1 MDAVSCNKPGCFFI
15 DGPGG
20 TGKTFLYRA
29 LLAKIR
35 SEGHV
40 ALATATSGIAT
51 SLLPGGRTAHS
62 RFKIPLDAVEG
73 FVCKVSKQSSLAVLI
88 RICKLIIW
96 DEAPMAK
103 KSAIESLDSLLT
115 DIMECSTTFGGKVVV
130 LGGDFRQ
137 TLPVVR
143 LGTNR
148 KHASS
153 IGSFFSSF
161 LLALGNGIGTHTD
174 DAVVSLPSS
183 MLIQGCNDVN
193 GLEALM
199 KYVYPNIFVTPAT
212 FSPTCN
218 RVVLTTKNTFVDEIN
233 DTLIYKLP
241 GEEIEYFSLDETID
255 PNDQAQYEDLL
266 HSLTPNE
273 ISYGEFAGKEVPVD
287 LCNYRM
293 HGISLL
299 FNEKG
304 CNLLTWYRNHTPL
317 EQYSIRK

>member
-1 MDAVSCNKPGCFFI
+1 MIMDAVSCNKPGCFFI

-40 ALATATSGIAT
+40 ALATATSSIAA

-62 RFKIPLDAVEG
+62 RFKIPLDAAEG

-96 DEAPMAK
+96 DEAPMEK
-103 KSAIESLDSLLT
+103 KSAIESLDSLLR
-115 DIMECSTTFGGKVVV
+115 DIMDCSATFGGKVVV

-143 LGTNR
+143 LKSKTQTISACLTNSYLWPSLTHLQLTENMR
-148 KHASS
+148 ALLDP
-153 IGSFFSSF
+153 FFSSF

-174 DAVVSLPSS
+174 DAIVSLPSS

-199 KYVYPNIFVTPAT
+199 KYVYPNIFLTPAT

-218 RVVLTTKNTFVDEIN
+218 GAVLTTKNTFVDEIN

-255 PNDQAQYEDLL
+255 PNDQA
-266 HSLTPNE
+266 
-273 ISYGEFAGKEVPVD
+273 
-287 LCNYRM
+287 
-293 HGISLL
+293 
-299 FNEKG
+299 
-304 CNLLTWYRNHTPL
+304 
-317 EQYSIRK
+317 